1 MYLHFYWNRY
11 TSLIVQL
18 DTNIHISSNNSTS
31 KSFKTPYP
39 FCFRNGELL
48 VQSDKAT
55 PTWDGRVARLELEN
69 LELSD
74 SGVYTCI
81 AENEIGKTRCSAEL
95 SVLHAPEMTDA
106 ELSPPVFEQGLP
118 SRISI
123 REGVTYDLRVK
134 ITGETLFFIK
144 AVKIIK
150 LLFFLFSK
158 LAMDF
163 FYRSVLRTEWK

>member
-1 MYLHFYWNRY
+1 M
-11 TSLIVQL
+11 
-18 DTNIHISSNNSTS
+18 
-31 KSFKTPYP
+31 
-39 FCFRNGELL
+39 
-48 VQSDKAT
+48 
-55 PTWDGRVARLELEN
+55 ARLELEN

-134 ITGETLFFIK
+134 ITGETKSDLFFYK
-144 AVKIIK
+144 SCSKNKII
-150 LLFFLFSK
+150 
-158 LAMDF
+158 DF
-163 FYRSVLRTEWK
+163 YFQN